1 MIDKARLTEKCQG
14 LGIPLTPGQADLLDE
29 YARILVEYN
38 EKVNL
43 TAITDP
49 AGVAQKHMLD
59 CAAVL
64 GAAEFDKKRVID
76 VGTGA
81 GFPGLVLKIC
91 DGSIDLTLL
100 DSLQKRVDWLAE
112 ISTGLDA
119 PARTVHGRAEEF
131 GRDPEYREQFDVATA
146 RAVADLRML
155 CELCLPFVKVGG
167 VFLAM
172 KAGDCR
178 EELDAAGRCITLLGG
193 RLMKPYRYTIP
204 GTDLTRQVIRIEKIA
219 PTPEKYPRR
228 FAKIQKAPL

>member
-1 MIDKARLTEKCQG
+1 MRDSF
-14 LGIPLTPGQADLLDE
+14 DL
-29 YARILVEYN
+29 V
-38 EKVNL
+38 
-43 TAITDP
+43 
-49 AGVAQKHMLD
+49 
-59 CAAVL
+59 
-64 GAAEFDKKRVID
+64 
-76 VGTGA
+76 
-81 GFPGLVLKIC
+81 
-91 DGSIDLTLL
+91 
-100 DSLQKRVDWLAE
+100 
-112 ISTGLDA
+112 
-119 PARTVHGRAEEF
+119 
-131 GRDPEYREQFDVATA
+131 TA

>member
-1 MIDKARLTEKCQG
+1 MEIQTILKDGLAALGLSTDCVEKLERYG
-14 LGIPLTPGQADLLDE
+14 TA
-29 YARILVEYN
+29 LVEKN
-38 EKVNL
+38 KVMNL

-119 PARTVHGRAEEF
+119 
-131 GRDPEYREQFDVATA
+131 
-146 RAVADLRML
+146 
-155 CELCLPFVKVGG
+155 
-167 VFLAM
+167 
-172 KAGDCR
+172 
-178 EELDAAGRCITLLGG
+178 AGRCITLLGG

>member
-1 MIDKARLTEKCQG
+1 MEIQTILKDGLAALGLSTDCVEKLERYG
-14 LGIPLTPGQADLLDE
+14 TA
-29 YARILVEYN
+29 LVEKN
-38 EKVNL
+38 KVMNL

-91 DGSIDLTLL
+91 YSSIDLTLL

>member
-1 MIDKARLTEKCQG
+1 MEIQTILKDGLAALGLSTDCVEKLERYG
-14 LGIPLTPGQADLLDE
+14 TA
-29 YARILVEYN
+29 LVEKN
-38 EKVNL
+38 KVMNL

-131 GRDPEYREQFDVATA
+131 GREPEYREQFDVATA

-172 KAGDCR
+172 V
-178 EELDAAGRCITLLGG
+178 LS
-193 RLMKPYRYTIP
+193 
-204 GTDLTRQVIRIEKIA
+204 Q
-219 PTPEKYPRR
+219 
-228 FAKIQKAPL
+228 

>member
-1 MIDKARLTEKCQG
+1 MEIQTILKDGLAALGLSTDCAEKLERYG
-14 LGIPLTPGQADLLDE
+14 TA
-29 YARILVEYN
+29 LVEKN
-38 EKVNL
+38 KVMNL

-64 GAAEFDKKRVID
+64 GAAELDKKRVID

-112 ISTGLDA
+112 ISTELDA

-131 GRDPEYREQFDVATA
+131 GREPEYREQFDVATA

-172 KAGDCR
+172 
-178 EELDAAGRCITLLGG
+178 
-193 RLMKPYRYTIP
+193 
-204 GTDLTRQVIRIEKIA
+204 
-219 PTPEKYPRR
+219 
-228 FAKIQKAPL
+228 

>member
-1 MIDKARLTEKCQG
+1 MK
-14 LGIPLTPGQADLLDE
+14 
-29 YARILVEYN
+29 N
-38 EKVNL
+38 KVLYL
-43 TAITDP
+43 TAITVP

-91 DGSIDLTLL
+91 DSSIDLTLL

-131 GRDPEYREQFDVATA
+131 GREPEYREQFDVATA

>member
-1 MIDKARLTEKCQG
+1 M
-14 LGIPLTPGQADLLDE
+14 
-29 YARILVEYN
+29 
-38 EKVNL
+38 
-43 TAITDP
+43 
-49 AGVAQKHMLD
+49 
-59 CAAVL
+59 
-64 GAAEFDKKRVID
+64 
-76 VGTGA
+76 
-81 GFPGLVLKIC
+81 LKIC
-91 DGSIDLTLL
+91 DGGIELTLL

-204 GTDLTRQVIRIEKIA
+204 GTDLTHQVIRIEKIA